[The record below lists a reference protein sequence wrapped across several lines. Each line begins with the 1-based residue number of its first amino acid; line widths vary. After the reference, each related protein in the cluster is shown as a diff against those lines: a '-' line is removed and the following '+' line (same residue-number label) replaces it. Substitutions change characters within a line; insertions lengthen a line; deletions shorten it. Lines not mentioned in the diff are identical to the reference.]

1 MQNTPI
7 LKFEKSTNYLNE
19 QLDIQSNNK
28 QLVSDIISNIGLFLV
43 QVSEEDYQNY
53 LNIQNSANIFLQT
66 ISQNITEIEEL
77 SREIKHITYDLTE
90 VLSEANRKE
99 KSKEYYISTI
109 SSVKN
114 NIENYT
120 LKFQNLEQ
128 KLEKD
133 NIDFNEFININN
145 IKYNF
150 ESNKNTNS
158 YEFSGFTIDDKTME
172 NPVIEVEK
180 AETVEETEVSK
191 KDAKIDELTNEFK
204 SMLSNL
210 SEDAVLS
217 LDLIT
222 SLKNEFQT
230 PENSTTEEIFEDIKK
245 PIIEEDIIEN
255 SETSVN
261 NTVAN
266 EPSKISEKA
275 EPSDE
280 TKEDSNIIIDYSSI
294 YGNYYKN
301 ASSIEENIFNEY
313 STFTTSN
320 NSNNNETK
328 KALFVLEDDE
338 PEIVDNKE
346 KNEIDNLEITD
357 DDLLEELLK
366 EELSENNVPVSEE
379 ATINVDIIEN
389 LEKSANNMLANEQT
403 KDLEKTEPSEETKE
417 ASNEELLA
425 SLTDDELL
433 AELLISEETS
443 KDINSEKVS
452 NESHELPIV
461 EEDKYQKQEISKP
474 IKINYNNFSNY
485 NLEEKIKI
493 IKEATSDNDSLI
505 ISEKQ
510 DKIFL
515 PYTIDELEKYL
526 KSYPDVYT
534 SLVDV
539 VNQEF
544 ILPFNSFLKHPAKA
558 RFVETYNL
566 IKNRQGKSIFSAV
579 AYGLK
584 LLGRYNLNPAI
595 IAACKTENQLDAYL
609 YYLNS
614 NNLSKFKNFK
624 IIYEIN
630 PL

>member
-1 MQNTPI
+1 MPNLPI

-28 QLVSDIISNIGLFLV
+28 QLVSDIISNIGLFLA
-43 QVSEEDYQNY
+43 QVSEKDYPNY
-53 LNIQNSANIFLQT
+53 LNIQNTANIFLQN

-77 SREIKHITYDLTE
+77 SRDIKHITYDLTE

-99 KSKEYYISTI
+99 KSKEYYIAAI

-120 LKFQNLEQ
+120 LRFQNFEQ

-150 ESNKNTNS
+150 VSNKNSDS
-158 YEFSGFTIDDKTME
+158 YEFSGFSIDDKTME
-172 NPVIEVEK
+172 NPTSKIEEVEI
-180 AETVEETEVSK
+180 SK
-191 KDAKIDELTNEFK
+191 KDAKIDELTTEFK
-204 SMLSNL
+204 SMLSGL

-230 PENSTTEEIFEDIKK
+230 TENSTSEE
-245 PIIEEDIIEN
+245 IIEN
-255 SETSVN
+255 IQEPITDENVLTSTEESINEVVSQKQPDVIAEEETP
-261 NTVAN
+261 
-266 EPSKISEKA
+266 EEK
-275 EPSDE
+275 DE
-280 TKEDSNIIIDYSSI
+280 NSNIIIDYSSI

-301 ASSIEENIFNEY
+301 ASSIEENIFSEY
-313 STFTTSN
+313 STFTPSISN
-320 NSNNNETK
+320 NSDNKESK
-328 KALFVLEDDE
+328 EALFVLEDE
-338 PEIVDNKE
+338 KENVVEE
-346 KNEIDNLEITD
+346 KNEIDDLEITD
-357 DDLLEELLK
+357 DDLLDELLK
-366 EELSENNVPVSEE
+366 EELTENDILAQENNSSPEE
-379 ATINVDIIEN
+379 TTINVDIIEN
-389 LEKSANNMLANEQT
+389 
-403 KDLEKTEPSEETKE
+403 SESIENSDK
-417 ASNEELLA
+417 ELLD

-433 AELLISEETS
+433 AELLISEE
-443 KDINSEKVS
+443 NSEDILDNNTS
-452 NESHELPIV
+452 PQGAESQASIV
-461 EEDKYQKQEISKP
+461 EEDISEKQDNSKQ

-485 NLEEKIKI
+485 NLEEKVKI

-526 KSYPDVYT
+526 KSYPDVYS

-558 RFVETYNL
+558 RFIETYNL

>member
-1 MQNTPI
+1 MPNLPI

-28 QLVSDIISNIGLFLV
+28 QLVSDIISNIGLFLA
-43 QVSEEDYQNY
+43 QVSEKDYPNY
-53 LNIQNSANIFLQT
+53 LNIQNTANIFLQN
-66 ISQNITEIEEL
+66 ISQNITEIEKL
-77 SREIKHITYDLTE
+77 SRDIKHITYDLTE

-99 KSKEYYISTI
+99 KSKEYYIAAI

-120 LKFQNLEQ
+120 LRFQNFEQ

-150 ESNKNTNS
+150 VSNKNSDS
-158 YEFSGFTIDDKTME
+158 YEFSGFSIDDKTME
-172 NPVIEVEK
+172 NSTSKIEEVEI
-180 AETVEETEVSK
+180 SK
-191 KDAKIDELTNEFK
+191 KDAKIDELTTEFK
-204 SMLSNL
+204 SILSDL

-222 SLKNEFQT
+222 SLKNEFKT
-230 PENSTTEEIFEDIKK
+230 TENSTSEE
-245 PIIEEDIIEN
+245 IIEN
-255 SETSVN
+255 IQEPITDENVLTSTEESINEVVSQKQSDVIAEEETL
-261 NTVAN
+261 
-266 EPSKISEKA
+266 EEK
-275 EPSDE
+275 DE
-280 TKEDSNIIIDYSSI
+280 NSNIIIDYSSI

-301 ASSIEENIFNEY
+301 ASSIEENIFSEY
-313 STFTTSN
+313 STFTPSISN
-320 NSNNNETK
+320 ISDNKESK
-328 KALFVLEDDE
+328 KALFVLEDEKENDSS
-338 PEIVDNKE
+338 PEE
-346 KNEIDNLEITD
+346 T
-357 DDLLEELLK
+357 
-366 EELSENNVPVSEE
+366 
-379 ATINVDIIEN
+379 TINVDIIEN
-389 LEKSANNMLANEQT
+389 
-403 KDLEKTEPSEETKE
+403 SESIED
-417 ASNEELLA
+417 SNKELLD
-425 SLTDDELL
+425 SLTDEELL

-443 KDINSEKVS
+443 EDILDNSTS
-452 NESHELPIV
+452 PQGTESQASIV
-461 EEDKYQKQEISKP
+461 EEDISEKQDNSKP

-485 NLEEKIKI
+485 NLEEKVKI

-526 KSYPDVYT
+526 KSYPDVYS

-558 RFVETYNL
+558 RFIETYNL

-595 IAACKTENQLDAYL
+595 IAACKTENQLDTYL

-614 NNLSKFKNFK
+614 NNLSEFKNFK

>member
-1 MQNTPI
+1 MLNMPI

-28 QLVSDIISNIGLFLV
+28 HLVSDIISNIGLFLA
-43 QVSEEDYQNY
+43 QVSEEDYPTY
-53 LNIQNSANIFLQT
+53 LSIQESANIFLQT
-66 ISQNITEIEEL
+66 ISENITVIEEL
-77 SREIKHITYDLTE
+77 SREIKHITSDLTD
-90 VLSEANRKE
+90 VLSEASRKE
-99 KSKEYYISTI
+99 KSKEYYIAAI

-120 LKFQNLEQ
+120 SKFQNFEQ

-133 NIDFNEFININN
+133 NSDFNEFININN
-145 IKYNF
+145 IQYNF
-150 ESNKNTNS
+150 VSDKNTDS

-172 NPVIEVEK
+172 NP
-180 AETVEETEVSK
+180 TTETEEIEITETIEEAEVNK

-204 SMLSNL
+204 NMLSGL

-222 SLKNEFQT
+222 SLKEEFKLA
-230 PENSTTEEIFEDIKK
+230 ENSKIEEPTDEITAEVEEEIELKKAESSTEEI
-245 PIIEEDIIEN
+245 
-255 SETSVN
+255 
-261 NTVAN
+261 
-266 EPSKISEKA
+266 
-275 EPSDE
+275 
-280 TKEDSNIIIDYSSI
+280 EDSIEDTQEDSNENIIIDYSSI
-294 YGNYYKN
+294 YGDYYKN
-301 ASSIEENIFNEY
+301 ASTIEENIFSEY
-313 STFTTSN
+313 STFTPSSN
-320 NSNNNETK
+320 KNFET
-328 KALFVLEDDE
+328 LFVLQEDDE
-338 PEIVDNKE
+338 PEVLEEE
-346 KNEIDNLEITD
+346 KIEITD
-357 DDLLEELLK
+357 EDLLEELLK
-366 EELSENNVPVSEE
+366 E
-379 ATINVDIIEN
+379 
-389 LEKSANNMLANEQT
+389 
-403 KDLEKTEPSEETKE
+403 DLETEAVAEEIVQTEETV
-417 ASNEELLA
+417 EEEILD
-425 SLTDDELL
+425 SISDDDLL
-433 AELLISEETS
+433 AELLISDTDILSEEPEQ
-443 KDINSEKVS
+443 IVSE
-452 NESHELPIV
+452 PIV
-461 EEDKYQKQEISKP
+461 ENTSSTPIEEVEPTVQEVVQEKAKP
-474 IKINYNNFSNY
+474 IKINYNNFSNF
-485 NLEEKIKI
+485 NLEEKVKI

-566 IKNRQGKSIFSAV
+566 IKNRQGNSIFSAI
-579 AYGLK
+579 AYAIK
-584 LLGRYNLNPAI
+584 LVGRYNLNPAI
-595 IAACKTENQLDAYL
+595 IAACKNETQLDTYL

-614 NNLSKFKNFK
+614 NSVEEFKNFK